1 MGIGLLLMG
10 VVSMVEPAA
19 AQTETG
25 SADAGDVVVAD
36 PVNVNRALRE
46 GDSTSAFTFRLPE
59 GASCPGDSAND
70 DWRVSTFLVPAD
82 TNLDTLTYQA
92 LRPDGE
98 AYRSL
103 RYLDGDI
110 YVMEMTNANPGP
122 GEPGLITPIPPLTMA
137 WFETGS
143 LEAGPY
149 KMGIACTDASGAV
162 QRYWDTAVEL
172 TTAPDVD
179 PGGLRWSVEPASG
192 PRVSRPRRRAAP
204 PRGCCR
210 SWHSSSSWVVWCSFA
225 VVSDVRPS
233 RVSRPSRVRRNPYE
247 VLQEAT
253 TVRVRGRLGR
263 NLALFRRTGVQ
274 RGGCVVGRNALC
286 GRGGDDPVHR

>member
-1 MGIGLLLMG
+1 M
-10 VVSMVEPAA
+10 SMVEPAA

-192 PRVSRPRRRAAP
+192 ASSQP
-204 PRGCCR
+204 
-210 SWHSSSSWVVWCSFA
+210 SSSSSGSTTWMLPVVA
-225 VVSDVRPS
+225 LVVVVGGVVLIRRRQRRPS
-233 RVSRPSRVRRNPYE
+233 LQSQPS
-247 VLQEAT
+247 
-253 TVRVRGRLGR
+253 
-263 NLALFRRTGVQ
+263 VQ
-274 RGGCVVGRNALC
+274 SQKESV
-286 GRGGDDPVHR
+286 